1 MNYGFQ
7 PGAFQLDVALLAR
20 DDLPADVRA
29 AVERNLG
36 LCELKVR
43 AA

>member
-1 MNYGFQ
+1 MDCGF
-7 PGAFQLDVALLAR
+7 LDR

-36 LCELKVR
+36 LCESE
-43 AA
+43 AAA